1 MESLSPG
8 KDIGD
13 RRKQEGKR
21 VREGGEKKRSEAE
34 ARGGGQ
40 TRSEPCC
47 MALSIPTEVLVSA
60 AAI

>member
-13 RRKQEGKR
+13 RRKQEGER
-21 VREGGEKKRSEAE
+21 VREGGEEKRSKAE

-40 TRSEPCC
+40 TRSEPF
-47 MALSIPTEVLVSA
+47 AVWL
-60 AAI
+60 

>member
-13 RRKQEGKR
+13 RRKQGDER
-21 VREGGEKKRSEAE
+21 VREGGEEKRSEAE

-40 TRSEPCC
+40 TSEPFAVC
-47 MALSIPTEVLVSA
+47 L
-60 AAI
+60 